1 MKKAELIQIIKEE
14 LESILKEK
22 EIEFD
27 MINDDHLAK
36 VSSKILSLIGPVLK
50 SKIQILN
57 LRNLEPSEVAHKIQ
71 LQVINN
77 LRKERFVD
85 SKKVEEE
92 TKKILA
98 LSNALKMPS
107 SVAGPVK

>member
-1 MKKAELIQIIKEE
+1 MKKSEVIQIIKEE
-14 LESILKEK
+14 IESILKEQ

-27 MINDDHLAK
+27 MLKDDDVMK
-36 VSSKILSLIGPVLK
+36 VSSEILSLIKPVISSKLNILK
-50 SKIQILN
+50 IKKLKPSKVADKIQ
-57 LRNLEPSEVAHKIQ
+57 V
-71 LQVINN
+71 QVINN

-85 SKKVEEE
+85 SEKIKKE
-92 TKKILA
+92 TQRILA